1 MLSCL
6 AYLSVALP
14 GSTLGMLWP
23 SMRISIHEP
32 VGALGIVL
40 FTGVAATV
48 VSSAATGRLLPR
60 VRQGPLLAAGIMLMA
75 GALAM
80 ESAAPALW
88 LIAVGSA
95 VFSTGFFL
103 LTLPAQHAHIAPPLS
118 ATSSLQ

>member
-1 MLSCL
+1 MSAFLLSCL

-32 VGALGIVL
+32 VGALGI
-40 FTGVAATV
+40 
-48 VSSAATGRLLPR
+48 
-60 VRQGPLLAAGIMLMA
+60 MLMA

-95 VFSTGFFL
+95 VFSAGFFL